1 MSSSRFC
8 LFVCF
13 PFPHHCVHV
22 GPVSILSL
30 FSVWGCVFD
39 SFSLPWDLSMNSSLS
54 CGLGMELT
62 FNYNL
67 DCLGNG
73 RTECHCGADNCS
85 GFLGVRPKVSGGEG
99 AVGEPSQEEWARWF
113 NCQVLNMFVFLIE
126 LEVSRLLFKNI
137 KKKKIHLTLKATQL
151 HTLNWW
157 ILWFVNDISVSLQFW
172 RKKSTFSKV
181 SENEA

>member
-22 GPVSILSL
+22 GPVRIPSL

-39 SFSLPWDLSMNSSLS
+39 TFSLPWDLSMNGSLS

-126 LEVSRLLFKNI
+126 LEVRRLLFKNI
-137 KKKKIHLTLKATQL
+137 KKKKNSPYKSHPITHFKLVDFMVCEWYLSVFAILK
-151 HTLNWW
+151 
-157 ILWFVNDISVSLQFW
+157 
-172 RKKSTFSKV
+172 KKSTFSKV

>member
-1 MSSSRFC
+1 
-8 LFVCF
+8 
-13 PFPHHCVHV
+13 
-22 GPVSILSL
+22 
-30 FSVWGCVFD
+30 
-39 SFSLPWDLSMNSSLS
+39 MNSSLS

-113 NCQVLNMFVFLIE
+113 SVWSIGCVYLKLRRQVPTGVY
-126 LEVSRLLFKNI
+126 
-137 KKKKIHLTLKATQL
+137 
-151 HTLNWW
+151 
-157 ILWFVNDISVSLQFW
+157 ISVRTVRF
-172 RKKSTFSKV
+172 
-181 SENEA
+181 